1 MPEKT
6 QYWLKIDL
14 LSDTTL
20 GRGDGVAGVVDT
32 EVQHDVY
39 GLPYLSGKTLKGLLA
54 ATCAELLM
62 ALETAVPEQISAW
75 QQSAQQLFG
84 APGSLLG
91 QMGSLHVG
99 DAKLPPSLQQAVAY
113 DIANKSWQREEVL
126 ASLTTLRR
134 QTAMDAETGAPRE
147 ETLRTVRVILRDMPF
162 VAQLDFVD
170 EAPSSNTLALLAA
183 CAKALR
189 RAGTDRN
196 RGRGRIRVQLFDQ
209 DPFANP
215 AAAAI
220 TANAFAPL
228 AAVLATTTEEGS

>member
-1 MPEKT
+1 MPENK

-20 GRGDGVAGVVDT
+20 GRGDGVAGVVDA
-32 EVQHDVY
+32 EVQHDAY

-54 ATCAELLM
+54 ATCAELLA
-62 ALETAVPEQISAW
+62 ALEVALPGQIATW

-84 APGSLLG
+84 APGSLAE
-91 QMGSLHVG
+91 QMGGLHVG
-99 DAKLPPSLQQAVAY
+99 DAQLPSSLQQAVAY
-113 DIANKSWQREEVL
+113 DIANGRWQREEVL

-134 QTAMDAETGAPRE
+134 QTAMDAKTGAPRD
-147 ETLRTVRVILRDMPF
+147 ETLRTVRVILRDTSF

-183 CAKALR
+183 CAKVLR

-209 DPFANP
+209 DPFTHP

-220 TANAFAPL
+220 TTSAFAPL
-228 AAVLATTTEEGS
+228 ATLLAPATEEGS